1 MKRIAALVKI
11 FSIYWQANDI
21 RLSLSIT
28 PQKIAQIEVAYI
40 IHCNARGC
48 CERATRVGN
57 LRRGHYTQSDFGRHI
72 KKSLRS
78 EKSQPAADQETRS
91 AKGFRFAIV
100 ASRWNDS
107 LVSRL
112 LAGALDALAELS
124 VDENAVEVFRV
135 PGSFEIPLCAL
146 KAAESGKFDA
156 VICLGVII
164 RGQTPHFEYIA
175 SEVTRG
181 IGEAGI
187 KTGVPLLFGVI
198 TAENVDQ
205 AIDRAGIKLGNKG
218 FEAATA
224 AVELVNL
231 YRKAF
236 KKS

>member
-1 MKRIAALVKI
+1 L
-11 FSIYWQANDI
+11 
-21 RLSLSIT
+21 
-28 PQKIAQIEVAYI
+28 
-40 IHCNARGC
+40 
-48 CERATRVGN
+48 
-57 LRRGHYTQSDFGRHI
+57 QSTTHQGT
-72 KKSLRS
+72 LN
-78 EKSQPAADQETRS
+78 

-112 LAGALDALAELS
+112 IEGALNALEELS
-124 VDENAVEVFRV
+124 ADQNAIDIFRV
-135 PGSFEIPLCAL
+135 PGAFEIPLCAL

-175 SEVTRG
+175 AEASHG
-181 IGEAGI
+181 IGQASL

-198 TAENVDQ
+198 TAENVEQ
-205 AIDRAGIKLGNKG
+205 AIDRAGVKLGNKG

-231 YRKAF
+231 YRNTFGKR
-236 KKS
+236 SMGNSV